1 MHLPS
6 IRSSNDSYG
15 WLSLSADA
23 AALDSISQ
31 NLLPNQDLT
40 ANRDSICAICGARII
55 GGSNF
60 CGECGVAANAATPSA
75 QLTSP
80 NSPSTSRRRPPPP
93 LPPTGQVTTSEVW
106 VPPQTN
112 ILAIVSLTLGILWL
126 AWLGSL
132 GAVIVGHMARRQIAS
147 SNGGQT
153 GDGLATAG
161 LVLGYLGLGFL
172 LIYVIAA
179 ASIT

>member
-1 MHLPS
+1 M
-6 IRSSNDSYG
+6 
-15 WLSLSADA
+15 
-23 AALDSISQ
+23 
-31 NLLPNQDLT
+31 
-40 ANRDSICAICGARII
+40 
-55 GGSNF
+55 
-60 CGECGVAANAATPSA
+60 
-75 QLTSP
+75 
-80 NSPSTSRRRPPPP
+80 
-93 LPPTGQVTTSEVW
+93 
-106 VPPQTN
+106 PPQTN